1 MPEPI
6 KESVFVRRLGAA
18 TAAAWWT
25 FLVAVVIVIV
35 QSFAYMAVA
44 HCGIGRTWL
53 SNMMGMDWGTLR
65 DFICEFILV
74 LRMIVLLML
83 LGCIFL
89 SLWARR
95 LRRRGDA

>member
-6 KESVFVRRLGAA
+6 RESVFVRRLGAA
-18 TAAAWWT
+18 AAAGWWT
-25 FLVAVVIVIV
+25 FLVAVLVVIV
-35 QSFAYMAVA
+35 QSIAYMSVA
-44 HCGIGRTWL
+44 HYEAGRTWL
-53 SNMMGMDWGTLR
+53 ADMMGMDWGTLR

-74 LRMIVLLML
+74 MRMIVLVML

-95 LRRRGDA
+95 LRRMGDA

>member
-1 MPEPI
+1 MAETRI
-6 KESVFVRRLGAA
+6 QSVFVRRLGAA
-18 TAAAWWT
+18 AAAGWWT
-25 FLVAVVIVIV
+25 FLVAVLIVIV
-35 QSFAYMAVA
+35 QSIVYMGVA
-44 HCGIGRTWL
+44 HCAAGRTCL
-53 SNMMGMDWGTLR
+53 SDMMGMDWGTLR

-95 LRRRGDA
+95 LRRMGDA